1 VVLVA
6 RALLQALKAQLVIPQ
21 KLVAEVAEVVRVL
34 VQLVAQ
40 VVPAASQVVEA
51 VAVVGAL
58 IPAVLGVLVGP
69 DE

>member
-1 VVLVA
+1 
-6 RALLQALKAQLVIPQ
+6 
-21 KLVAEVAEVVRVL
+21 VVRVL